1 MTEVRLAQP
10 SVARRIVD
18 EHGFRLRKS
27 LGQNF
32 LIDENTLQRI
42 VEAVELTSTDHVL
55 EIGPGLGTMTQAL
68 AARAADVTSI
78 EIDKMLIP
86 ILRETLT
93 AYPNTR
99 VVHADA
105 LKVDLCE
112 LYPSGDTIK
121 VAANLP
127 YYITTPLILKLLT
140 SPVPWSLM
148 VFLVQKEVGD
158 RLLASPG
165 SDEYGHLSVFAQ
177 ALGEV
182 ELVAKVPRTVFM
194 PPPAV
199 ESVVMRIRHR
209 PDHGI
214 ADRNWFELTN
224 RAIFGQRR
232 KTLSKALTTS
242 PHWQISA
249 DTVTNVLASLG
260 IDPKRRGE
268 TLTVR
273 EIIALSNALGRQ
285 EQP

>member
-1 MTEVRLAQP
+1 MTEDRLAQP

-42 VEAVELTSTDHVL
+42 VAAVELTPDDHVL

-68 AARAADVTSI
+68 AEKAADVTSI

-86 ILRETLT
+86 ILQETLT
-93 AYPNTR
+93 AYSNAR

-105 LKVDLCE
+105 LKVDLSE
-112 LYPSGDTIK
+112 LYPTGETIK

-148 VFLVQKEVGD
+148 VFLIQKEVGE
-158 RLLASPG
+158 RLLAAPG

-182 ELVAKVPRTVFM
+182 ELVAKVPKTVFM
-194 PPPAV
+194 PPPTV
-199 ESVVMRIRHR
+199 DSVVMRIRRR
-209 PDHGI
+209 PDNGI
-214 ADRNWFELTN
+214 ADLHWFELTC

-242 PHWQISA
+242 PHWQ
-249 DTVTNVLASLG
+249 VTAETIAPLLTDLG

-268 TLTVR
+268 TLAIR
-273 EIIALSNALGRQ
+273 EIIAISNALTKKQ
-285 EQP
+285 QP